1 MDDLISRKALIET
14 YCEENCGSRKCV
26 DAMDRCVFISHIL
39 EQPSVEADP
48 VVHGEWE
55 ENIMN
60 YICSQCKTPFDD
72 DMTWITG
79 EYKMPN
85 FCPECGADMRK
96 KVQE

>member
-55 ENIMN
+55 DNPHIWECN
-60 YICSQCKTPFDD
+60 QCHTWLCVYDGD
-72 DMTWITG
+72 ADM
-79 EYKMPN
+79 N
-85 FCPECGADMRK
+85 FCPNCGADMRK
-96 KVQE
+96 KV